1 MTLSFGK
8 SKFKLQKKF
17 LAFFGIVPLL
27 LATAFIQV
35 PCPVCG
41 GTGVV
46 SSTGM
51 AEVTLLNDPTFVL
64 RTTWM
69 VTCNTYRVYQMD
81 VTLDLQ
87 NDGKE
92 DANGF
97 VSLFLI
103 DVASGKTLDAENVIV
118 TVSAGNIA
126 EQTVLATFI
135 VAAVDDPQ
143 QAVHI
148 VAKVRDG
155 NVACQA
161 CGGTGKVALNTWPL
175 YNSIKGSF
183 KQTEI
188 YEIPLLPPLRVD
200 VEGGTA

>member
-8 SKFKLQKKF
+8 SKFNFQKKF
-17 LAFFGIVPLL
+17 IAFFGIIPLL
-27 LATAFIQV
+27 LATALVRV

-41 GTGVV
+41 GSGSI

-51 AEVTLLNDPTFVL
+51 ADVTLVNDTTFAL

-87 NDGKE
+87 NAGQE
-92 DANGF
+92 NANGF
-97 VSLFLI
+97 VSLDLI
-103 DVASGKTLDAENVIV
+103 DVSSGKVLDAENVIV
-118 TVSAGNIA
+118 SVNAGQMT
-126 EQTVLATFI
+126 EQTVVATFI

-148 VAKVRDG
+148 VAIVRNG
-155 NVACQA
+155 NVSCKACS
-161 CGGTGKVALNTWPL
+161 GTGKVALNAWPL
-175 YNSIKGSF
+175 YNSIKNSY
-183 KQTEI
+183 KHTEI
-188 YEIPLLPPLRVD
+188 YETPLLPLNRVD
-200 VEGGTA
+200 IES

>member
-1 MTLSFGK
+1 MTLTFGK
-8 SKFKLQKKF
+8 SKLKFQKKV

-27 LATAFIQV
+27 ISTALIQA

-41 GTGVV
+41 GTGVI

-51 AEVTLLNDPTFVL
+51 AEVTLISDPTFAL
-64 RTTWM
+64 RTTWL

-81 VTLDLQ
+81 VTLTLQ
-87 NDGKE
+87 NAGKD

-97 VSLFLI
+97 VSLDLI
-103 DVASGKTLDAENVIV
+103 DVASGKVLDAENVIV
-118 TVSAGNIA
+118 EVGAGTIA
-126 EQTVLATFI
+126 EQTVVATFI

-148 VAKVRDG
+148 VAIVRDG
-155 NVACQA
+155 NVACKA
-161 CGGTGKVALNTWPL
+161 CGGTGKVALNAWPL
-175 YNSIKGSF
+175 YNSIKASF

-188 YEIPLLPPLRVD
+188 YEIPMLPPLRVD

>member
-8 SKFKLQKKF
+8 SKFNFQKKF
-17 LAFFGIVPLL
+17 IAFFGIVPLL
-27 LATAFIQV
+27 LATAMVRV

-41 GTGVV
+41 GSGSI

-51 AEVTLLNDPTFVL
+51 ANVTLVGEPTFAL
-64 RTTWM
+64 RTTWL

-87 NDGKE
+87 NAGQDN
-92 DANGF
+92 ANGF
-97 VSLFLI
+97 VSLDLI
-103 DVASGKTLDAENVIV
+103 DVSSGKVLDAENVIV
-118 TVSAGNIA
+118 SVDAGQIA
-126 EQTVLATFI
+126 EQSVVATFI

-148 VAKVRDG
+148 VAIVRNG
-155 NVACQA
+155 NVPCKA
-161 CGGTGKVALNTWPL
+161 CGGTGKVALNSWPL
-175 YNSIKGSF
+175 YNSIKSSY

-188 YEIPLLPPLRVD
+188 FETPLLPPLRVD
-200 VEGGTA
+200 VEGGTS

>member
-1 MTLSFGK
+1 MNISFGK
-8 SKFKLQKKF
+8 AKFNLQKKV

-27 LATAFIQV
+27 LATALIQV

-41 GTGVV
+41 GTGSV

-51 AEVTLLNDPTFVL
+51 NEVAIVGEPTFAVKS
-64 RTTWM
+64 TWL

-81 VTLDLQ
+81 VTLDMQ
-87 NDGKE
+87 NSGPD

-118 TVSAGNIA
+118 TAKSETETV
-126 EQTVLATFI
+126 QTVLATFG
-135 VAAVDDPQ
+135 VAVVDDPQ

-148 VAKVRDG
+148 LAKVRDG
-155 NVACQA
+155 NVPCAACD
-161 CGGTGKVALNTWPL
+161 GTGKVALNEWPY
-175 YNSIKGSF
+175 YNSIKDTF
-183 KQTEI
+183 KQTRVFET
-188 YEIPLLPPLRVD
+188 PLLPPLRVD
-200 VEGGTA
+200 TEGGTA